1 MPVSPLPP
9 QSLRKTCSLDNL
21 DFETTEDIQSLEKVL
36 GQPRAFKALE
46 LGSEV
51 SGKGFNIFVMG
62 VPDSGR
68 TTLSRAYL
76 ERRAASDPIP
86 DDWCYVANFKDP
98 RKPKAIRLPAGDSGT
113 FKSDI
118 EKLIKQVKQQLR
130 TVFSSDHYKN
140 ERKKLTE
147 SLQQKQEQFY
157 NELKRKVRENQ
168 FRLSQTPVGFA
179 LVPIKK
185 DGKPL
190 GSEEMAALSPQKQE
204 EIEQTKRNLEK
215 DVQSTLD
222 KINQLGEEIQEKVE
236 ELNEQTAQYV
246 VQPLIEKRQET
257 YAASGDV
264 IQYLKALQQD
274 ILNNLEK
281 FLKQDEKQQA
291 QVKEWFTRY
300 EVNVIVDNADREG
313 APVILESYPSYH
325 NLVGRIDHRIVMGT
339 SQTDFTLIRPGAFH
353 RANGG
358 YLLIPARDM
367 LVNPYA
373 WEGLKRALRDREI
386 RILELGSQAGMI
398 STMSLEPEPIPLDIK
413 IVLLGTPLLYYLL
426 REEDEDFAK
435 LFKIRAEFAT
445 EMDRTPENESDYAL
459 FVKSVVD
466 RNHLP
471 PFDKTAVAR
480 LIEHGSRLA
489 EDQEK
494 LTTRLG
500 KITNLIQEAA
510 YWAQKEDLEL
520 VTGASVTRAVQEGV
534 YRNNLMEEI
543 TQEMISQGTV
553 LISVSGQE
561 IGQVNGLSVLS
572 VGDYSFGKPSRITA
586 VSRPGNEG
594 VVNIERQADLSGP
607 IHIKG
612 MLILE
617 GYLGKRFARKDP
629 LNLTASITF
638 EQSYS
643 DIDGDSASAAELYA
657 LLSAIAE
664 VPVRQDVAVT
674 GSINQHGKIQAVGGI
689 NEKIEGFFSTCQEQ
703 GLTGTQ
709 GVVIPEANIRHLML
723 TEDVVQAVGEGQFHI
738 WPIRTF
744 EEGVPILTGLEAG
757 EADRDGNYPSETFH
771 FLVEEKL
778 KEYRKLL
785 KKREEED

>member
-1 MPVSPLPP
+1 
-9 QSLRKTCSLDNL
+9 
-21 DFETTEDIQSLEKVL
+21 
-36 GQPRAFKALE
+36 
-46 LGSEV
+46 
-51 SGKGFNIFVMG
+51 
-62 VPDSGR
+62 
-68 TTLSRAYL
+68 
-76 ERRAASDPIP
+76 
-86 DDWCYVANFKDP
+86 
-98 RKPKAIRLPAGDSGT
+98 
-113 FKSDI
+113 
-118 EKLIKQVKQQLR
+118 
-130 TVFSSDHYKN
+130 
-140 ERKKLTE
+140 
-147 SLQQKQEQFY
+147 
-157 NELKRKVRENQ
+157 
-168 FRLSQTPVGFA
+168 
-179 LVPIKK
+179 
-185 DGKPL
+185 
-190 GSEEMAALSPQKQE
+190 
-204 EIEQTKRNLEK
+204 
-215 DVQSTLD
+215 
-222 KINQLGEEIQEKVE
+222 
-236 ELNEQTAQYV
+236 
-246 VQPLIEKRQET
+246 
-257 YAASGDV
+257 
-264 IQYLKALQQD
+264 
-274 ILNNLEK
+274 
-281 FLKQDEKQQA
+281 
-291 QVKEWFTRY
+291 
-300 EVNVIVDNADREG
+300 
-313 APVILESYPSYH
+313 
-325 NLVGRIDHRIVMGT
+325 
-339 SQTDFTLIRPGAFH
+339 
-353 RANGG
+353 
-358 YLLIPARDM
+358 M

-510 YWAQKEDLEL
+510 YWAQKEGLEL

-534 YRNNLMEEI
+534 YRNNLREEI

-617 GYLGKRFARKDP
+617 GFLGKRFARKNP

-638 EQSYS
+638 EQSYT

-664 VPVRQDVAVT
+664 VPVRQDVAIT

-709 GVVIPEANIRHLML
+709 GVVIPDANIRHLML

-744 EEGVPILTGLEAG
+744 EEGVPILTGFEAG
-757 EADRDGNYPSETFH
+757 EADRDGNYPPETFH
-771 FLVEEKL
+771 FRVEEKL